1 MTCFSGI
8 TAQIIKVV
16 EELKI
21 LEKKTPEFIKN
32 FEKIKKKTILQTF
45 IYFSKNWESKCSPKN
60 SRIIP

>member
-8 TAQIIKVV
+8 TAKIIKVV

-45 IYFSKNWESKCSPKN
+45 IYFSKNWESKRSPKN
-60 SRIIP
+60 SCIIP